1 MIPTYQ
7 IHEVFYDNHYDII
20 GYEKTPAIAFGD
32 ITEELYEN
40 FCEMM
45 KAFDERRKA
54 IVEGLNRIPGF
65 SCVTPKGAFYAF
77 PNITGTGLSAS
88 ELQDSLLTQAGVAI
102 LAGTSFGA
110 LGEGYLR
117 FSYASSMENIERAL
131 ERVAH
136 HLQPA

>member
-1 MIPTYQ
+1 MNLPRL
-7 IHEVFYDNHYDII
+7 
-20 GYEKTPAIAFGD
+20 
-32 ITEELYEN
+32 ITVLETV
-40 FCEMM
+40 
-45 KAFDERRKA
+45 AAAGR
-54 IVEGLNRIPGF
+54 P
-65 SCVTPKGAFYAF
+65 
-77 PNITGTGLSAS
+77 LSAS

-131 ERVAH
+131 ERVAN